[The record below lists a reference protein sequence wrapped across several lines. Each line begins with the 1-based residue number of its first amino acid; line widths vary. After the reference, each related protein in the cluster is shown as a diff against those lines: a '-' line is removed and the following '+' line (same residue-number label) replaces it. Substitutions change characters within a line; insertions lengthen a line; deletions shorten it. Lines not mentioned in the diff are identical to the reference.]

1 MRSFRNK
8 RINFLNIL
16 GEMIGK
22 SSKNAERNSAFHSA
36 GDRIGASMSD
46 SLNQRSEKIIKFL
59 LQTGTATLEQ
69 ILDVAGSSAPSIRR
83 DLARLEGRGLIR
95 RTHGGA
101 TLVEPLL
108 YEPFRFD
115 SSFLAREQRHATEKR
130 RIGLAA
136 AELVLPNETVGLTAG
151 TTTTH
156 IGRSLRHREK
166 IQVVTNAINIGME
179 LCNQPGIRT
188 YITGGVVPWAWSFSL
203 TGNAALTFLDNVYM
217 DKVFLSVT
225 GLDAERGAT
234 TLETDEALV
243 YRKMLK
249 QAKQVVITAD
259 SSKLGHVSPAF
270 ICPAGDIHILITD
283 TGASVDAIAPF
294 ERQGI
299 RVIRV

>member
-1 MRSFRNK
+1 MNDG
-8 RINFLNIL
+8 LN
-16 GEMIGK
+16 
-22 SSKNAERNSAFHSA
+22 H
-36 GDRIGASMSD
+36 
-46 SLNQRSEKIIKFL
+46 RSEQIIKFL
-59 LQTGTATLEQ
+59 LRTGTATIEEL
-69 ILDVAGSSAPSIRR
+69 LGVAGSSAPSIRR

-101 TLVEPLL
+101 ELVEPLL

-115 SSFLAREQRHATEKR
+115 SSFLAREQRHAAEKR
-130 RIGLAA
+130 RIGVAA
-136 AELVLPNETVGLTAG
+136 AEMVQAGDTVALTAG

-188 YITGGVVPWAWSFSL
+188 YLTGGVVPWAWSFSL
-203 TGNAALTFLDNVYM
+203 TGNAALAFLDDVYM

-243 YRKMLK
+243 YRKMVK
-249 QAKQVVITAD
+249 QSKQVIVAAD
-259 SSKLGHVSPAF
+259 SSKIGMVSPAF
-270 ICPAGDIHILITD
+270 ICRSNEIHTLITD
-283 TGASVDAIAPF
+283 TGASADALALF

-299 RVIRV
+299 RIVRI

>member
-1 MRSFRNK
+1 MADT
-8 RINFLNIL
+8 LNRRC
-16 GEMIGK
+16 E
-22 SSKNAERNSAFHSA
+22 
-36 GDRIGASMSD
+36 
-46 SLNQRSEKIIKFL
+46 QIIKFL
-59 LQTGTATLEQ
+59 LRTGTATVEEILE
-69 ILDVAGSSAPSIRR
+69 VAGSSAPSIRR
-83 DLARLEGRGLIR
+83 DLAKLENRGLIR

-108 YEPFRFD
+108 YEPFRYD
-115 SSFLAREQRHATEKR
+115 SSFLAREQRFAEEKR

-136 AELVLPNETVGLTAG
+136 AELIQPNETVGLTAG

-188 YITGGVVPWAWSFSL
+188 YLTGGVVPWAWSFSL
-203 TGNAALTFLDNVYM
+203 TGNAALTFLDNVIM

-234 TLETDEALV
+234 TLESDEALV

-249 QAKQVVITAD
+249 QAKQVIVVAD
-259 SSKLGHVSPAF
+259 ASKLGKVSPAF
-270 ICPAGDIHILITD
+270 ICPVNEMSILITD
-283 TGASVDAIAPF
+283 TGAPAEALEPF

-299 RVIRV
+299 RIIRA

>member
-1 MRSFRNK
+1 
-8 RINFLNIL
+8 
-16 GEMIGK
+16 
-22 SSKNAERNSAFHSA
+22 
-36 GDRIGASMSD
+36 MSD
-46 SLNQRSEKIIKFL
+46 QLNHRSEQIIKFL
-59 LQTGTATLEQ
+59 LSVGTASIEE
-69 ILDVAGSSAPSIRR
+69 ILAVAGSSAPSIRR
-83 DLARLEGRGLIR
+83 DLVRLENRGLIR

-108 YEPFRFD
+108 YEPFRYD
-115 SSFLAREQRHATEKR
+115 SSFLAREQRFAVEKR

-136 AELVLPNETVGLTAG
+136 AELVKPNETVGLTAG

-188 YITGGVVPWAWSFSL
+188 YLTGGVIPWAWSFSL
-203 TGNAALTFLDNVYM
+203 TGNAALTFLENVYL

-225 GLDAERGAT
+225 GFDAERGAT
-234 TLETDEALV
+234 TLEADEALV

-249 QAKQVVITAD
+249 QAKQVIVVTD
-259 SSKLGHVSPAF
+259 CSKLGNVSPAF
-270 ICPAGDIHILITD
+270 ICPSNDIHALITNSE
-283 TGASVDAIAPF
+283 ASAEALAPF

-299 RVIRV
+299 RVIRA

>member
-1 MRSFRNK
+1 
-8 RINFLNIL
+8 
-16 GEMIGK
+16 
-22 SSKNAERNSAFHSA
+22 
-36 GDRIGASMSD
+36 MSETL
-46 SLNQRSEKIIKFL
+46 SPRSERIIKFL
-59 LQTGTATLEQ
+59 LRAGTATIEE
-69 ILDVAGSSAPSIRR
+69 ILAVAGSSAPSIRR
-83 DLARLEGRGLIR
+83 DLARLEHRGLIL

-108 YEPFRFD
+108 YEPFRYD
-115 SSFLAREQRHATEKR
+115 SSFLAREQRFAAEKR

-136 AELVLPNETVGLTAG
+136 ADLVQANETVGLTAG

-156 IGRSLRHREK
+156 VGRSLRHREK
-166 IQVVTNAINIGME
+166 IQVITNAINIGME

-188 YITGGVVPWAWSFSL
+188 YLTGGVVPWAWSFSL

-225 GLDAERGAT
+225 GLHAERGAT
-234 TLETDEALV
+234 SLEADEALV

-249 QAKQVVITAD
+249 QSKQVIVVAD

-270 ICPAGDIHILITD
+270 ICPLSDIHILITGSAA
-283 TGASVDAIAPF
+283 TAEALSPF

-299 RVIRV
+299 RIIRV